1 MNKLPACKVSCLLFG
16 LLLFPPTIAEA
27 GEIVAII
34 EEAPQHSG
42 LVPMDYVDIGR
53 TVQLAENDT
62 LVLGYLSSCIREVII
77 GGSVRIGTAE
87 SEIVGGTVTRTKV
100 DCAGGGMQLSE
111 DQAQQSGVMISR
123 SLKPP
128 KVHSLQ
134 PVFSLSSD
142 GVLKIM
148 RQDKSA
154 EAVQIAIS
162 GRKIVDLADE
172 NISLEPGGVY
182 RAEID
187 GKRLKFSVSQ
197 AAKPGKIELL
207 SRFLA
212 F

>member
-1 MNKLPACKVSCLLFG
+1 M
-16 LLLFPPTIAEA
+16 
-27 GEIVAII
+27 
-34 EEAPQHSG
+34 
-42 LVPMDYVDIGR
+42 PMDYVDIGR
-53 TVQLAENDT
+53 TVQLGENDT
-62 LVLGYLSSCIREVII
+62 LVLGYLSSCIREVIVGGNVKI
-77 GGSVRIGTAE
+77 GAAE
-87 SEIVGGTVTRTKV
+87 SEIDGGTVTRSKV
-100 DCAGGGMQLSE
+100 DCAGGSMQLSE

-154 EAVQIAIS
+154 EAMQIAIL

-172 NISLEPGGVY
+172 NISLEPGGIY
-182 RAEID
+182 RAEIGD
-187 GKRLKFSVSQ
+187 KQLKFSVSQ
-197 AAKPGKIELL
+197 AAKPGKTELL